1 MSVYLLYVVSLA
13 FLGVLVWLYPSEAE
27 RIATARG
34 PTWQAVPDTDKLAEQ
49 VAFLGDA
56 QAIQWLSEYSPVREP
71 RSGVVRSYRLRHA
84 EETYRLVVFRH
95 DIACGVCRDVL
106 AGAVF
111 AEDGTVERVFVLDG
125 WEVEGKAVDPKPLLA
140 QLRGREMFRLG
151 KNVDGISGATYSSRG
166 LVQQLN
172 HARRWVGTRP

>member
-13 FLGVLVWLYPSEAE
+13 FLGVLVWLYPGEAE

-34 PTWQAVPDTDKLAEQ
+34 PTWQAVPDTEKLAEQ

-71 RSGVVRSYRLRHA
+71 RSGVVRSYQLLH
-84 EETYRLVVFRH
+84 EEATYRLVVFRH
-95 DIACGVCRDVL
+95 DIACPVCRDML

-111 AEDGTVERVFVLDG
+111 AEDGAVERVFILNE
-125 WEVEGKAVDPKPLLA
+125 WEVEGKAVDPTPLLA
-140 QLRGREMFRLG
+140 QLRGREAFKLG
-151 KNVDGISGATYSSRG
+151 ENVDGISGATYNSRG

-172 HARRWVGTRP
+172 HARQWIGKQP